1 MRLIRD
7 KKTVYHR
14 RKVSLHPKIADDYE
28 EVIIAIIGCICCGC
42 IFCFVSE
49 RGDCPR
55 TYVELLQLFEYSM
68 TSSGKS
74 LFSRVMGIDCYFTQ
88 SEEHTSASGSAYRNY
103 YVHSLSKDGTVIY
116 QDSTWTGDWASR
128 TVTVAVSEFIANT
141 DRHDSYTGL
150 SNPLVEWNNT
160 DRLVVDNLVDNE
172 NAVRVLR
179 AEAATSD
186 GHLSIDTAPHF
197 RLINN

>member
-1 MRLIRD
+1 
-7 KKTVYHR
+7 
-14 RKVSLHPKIADDYE
+14 
-28 EVIIAIIGCICCGC
+28 
-42 IFCFVSE
+42 
-49 RGDCPR
+49 
-55 TYVELLQLFEYSM
+55 M

-88 SEEHTSASGSAYRNY
+88 SEEHTSASGSTYRNY

-141 DRHDSYTGL
+141 DHHDSYTGL
-150 SNPLVEWNNT
+150 SNPLVEWNYT

-197 RLINN
+197 RLINNK